1 MFMKTKQQE
10 STYIIKQHQLHN
22 RRDKMRTVGLIIK
35 SQPKKD
41 DKSKEKDIK
50 SQPKKDDND
59 GEVQK

>member
-1 MFMKTKQQE
+1 
-10 STYIIKQHQLHN
+10 
-22 RRDKMRTVGLIIK
+22 MRTVGLIIK
-35 SQPKKD
+35 SQLKKD